1 MTTNKPVLIAASL
14 FLALGLSACDK
25 PGPAE
30 KAGQKIDQVASDTSK
45 KVGDTVDKVEQKM
58 SEQGTKTAQAF
69 DDTEITTKIKAEI
82 LAEPGLKSLQISVDT
97 IKGVVTLSGAVD
109 SQATS
114 DKARSIAAAVKGVK
128 EVDNKLVVMLGK

>member
-1 MTTNKPVLIAASL
+1 MLQRKPVLIAASL

-30 KAGQKIDQVASDTSK
+30 KAGKKMDQVASDTGK

-69 DDTEITTKIKAEI
+69 DDTEITAKVKAEI

-97 IKGVVTLSGAVD
+97 TRGVVTLSGAVD
-109 SQATS
+109 SMS
-114 DKARSIAAAVKGVK
+114 SIDKARLVAAAVKGVK
-128 EVDNKLVVMLGK
+128 EVDNKLVVTPGK